1 MEKGVKMKP
10 EFRYFKCALNV
21 EPVKSLDQKWRS
33 EGEQRDEK
41 LDAIFATI
49 PFYECWRGDE
59 NSIWGIV
66 CDLDNPEFAKIKED
80 KTYKFEMLAGKK
92 VSITG
97 NNRTKAGKAFNA
109 KIQAIR
115 QILMKYPSF
124 NDFMLRQL
132 KLACWVLGERTGYVS
147 VCGVASGHF
156 IVSIPVKSEGF
167 GGDDFPSIP
176 ECLTEIKQS
185 EFLMLQGK

>member
-1 MEKGVKMKP
+1 MRP
-10 EFRYFKCALNV
+10 EFRYFKCALTV

-33 EGEQRDEK
+33 EREQRDEK

-80 KTYKFEMLAGKK
+80 KTYKFEMLAGEK
-92 VSITG
+92 VNITG

-109 KIQAIR
+109 KIQTIR
-115 QILMKYPSF
+115 QILTEYPSF
-124 NDFMLRQL
+124 NDFMLRKL
-132 KLACWVLGERTGYVS
+132 KLACWVFGERTGYVS

-156 IVSIPVKSEGF
+156 IVSIPVKSEGL
-167 GGDDFPSIP
+167 GGDDFPLIP

-185 EFLMLQGK
+185 EFLALQGK